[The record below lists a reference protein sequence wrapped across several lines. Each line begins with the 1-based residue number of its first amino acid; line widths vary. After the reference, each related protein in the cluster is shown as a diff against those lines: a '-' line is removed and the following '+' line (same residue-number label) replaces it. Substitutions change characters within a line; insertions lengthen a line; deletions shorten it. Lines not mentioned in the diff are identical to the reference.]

1 MPKTFCHRGVMS
13 RSLPRLTLTTSTSS
27 LSPTSPILQ
36 SFSSTHPSLLSHDP
50 YIFLHF
56 YIASIHGGV
65 AVPRISNLPHGFEP
79 KRIELDRNLGVE
91 HQDQIR
97 DRLMGDN
104 YQSPITEVMHE
115 FGKNGCQVVV
125 LQPVTDTLSLRF
137 SREHCCLGRRR
148 RIIT

>member
-27 LSPTSPILQ
+27 LSPTYPILQ

-65 AVPRISNLPHGFEP
+65 AVPRISNLPQVLSPNGSSSTGILGLNIKIKYETDLWEIP
-79 KRIELDRNLGVE
+79 IKVQSLKLCMNLEKMGVKS
-91 HQDQIR
+91 
-97 DRLMGDN
+97 LSYN
-104 YQSPITEVMHE
+104 QSLIHSAYDSAESIAASDVE
-115 FGKNGCQVVV
+115 
-125 LQPVTDTLSLRF
+125 D
-137 SREHCCLGRRR
+137 E
-148 RIIT
+148 